1 MPGMIVVMY
10 VVRVPNRGS
19 PPAALLR
26 ESYGQDGKVK
36 NRTLANLSAWPEEKV
51 DALAGVLK
59 GQPPAAALDGAFEIT
74 RSLPHGHVAA
84 VLGTARQLGLEEL
97 IDPEPSRQRDLV
109 TAMAVAQVIA
119 PDSKLA
125 IARGLRDQTAA
136 SSLGDVLGAGGGAAD
151 ALYPAIGYL
160 PAPQYKIQHGLAAP

>member
-1 MPGMIVVMY
+1 MFSSVSYCLDTDMTDMIVVMY
-10 VVRVPNRGS
+10 VVKVPNRGS
-19 PPAALLR
+19 PPVVLLR
-26 ESYGQDGKVK
+26 ESYREAGKVK
-36 NRTLANLSAWPEEKV
+36 NRTLANLSSWPEAKV
-51 DALAGVLK
+51 DALTRVLK
-59 GQPPAAALDGAFEIT
+59 GQPPAAAVERTFEIT

-136 SSLGDVLGAGGGAAD
+136 SSLG
-151 ALYPAIGYL
+151 
-160 PAPQYKIQHGLAAP
+160 